1 MTGLIVDLDCGAGG
15 ACIPPP
21 ARNARRTTE
30 DRVMTTAQAESKVV
44 PASLIIDLFC
54 GAGLGGW
61 AAGLE
66 MLGHDPADTLGFE
79 HDRHAAAT
87 HTAAGFPTVVGDLSA
102 VPVDLM
108 SGVDG
113 LIASPPCQAF
123 SMAGKGKGRDAIA
136 DLLAHIALCADGW
149 VPPAGDLC
157 ADDVRADLTL
167 QPLKWADALRPTWI
181 VCEQVPPVLPAWE
194 HMARVLE
201 QWGYSAWTGLLSAER
216 WGVPQTRKRAILI
229 ARRDG
234 TPAVPPTP
242 THTAYDH
249 RAPDGGRTPLPSLFD
264 DDLLP
269 WVSMADALGWGDHT
283 VNYAAGA
290 MAHAAARSMD
300 EPAST
305 LAFGHNVA
313 QHQWQYV
320 NGTRDNA
327 ATRDP
332 ERWQLSLAGKTGLAH
347 RDADL
352 PATPITGA
360 GNAVWTTDRPATT
373 VVGSFR
379 PDIIAAPGWRGAGD
393 GPRQNA
399 EGSVRVTVE
408 QAAALQSF
416 PPGWPWQGPKTSRY
430 RQIGNAVP
438 PLLAAAVLSPLL
450 DRHPRDAA

>member
-1 MTGLIVDLDCGAGG
+1 
-15 ACIPPP
+15 
-21 ARNARRTTE
+21 
-30 DRVMTTAQAESKVV
+30 MTTAQAESKVV

-136 DLLAHIALCADGW
+136 DLLAHIDRCADGW
-149 VPPAGDLC
+149 IEPDGDLC

-167 QPLKWADALRPTWI
+167 QPLKWAAALRPRWI
-181 VCEQVPPVLPAWE
+181 VCEQVPPTLPAWE
-194 HMARVLE
+194 AIARVL
-201 QWGYSAWTGLLSAER
+201 QRWGYSTWTGPVRAER
-216 WGVPQTRKRAILI
+216 YGVPQTRKRALLI

-234 TPAVPPTP
+234 VAAVPPEP
-242 THTAYDH
+242 THTGYDH
-249 RAPDGGRTPLPSLFD
+249 RADDGGRTPTPTLLGPE
-264 DDLLP
+264 LLP
-269 WVSMADALGWGDHT
+269 WLSMADALGWGMPDRPFFT
-283 VNYAAGA
+283 YSGVS
-290 MAHAAARSMD
+290 AHAVGDREFGGSSVRKDLADR
-300 EPAST
+300 ASS
-305 LAFGHNVA
+305 G
-313 QHQWQYV
+313 
-320 NGTRDNA
+320 
-327 ATRDP
+327 DP
-332 ERWQLSLAGKTGLAH
+332 ERWHLSSAGKTGLAH
-347 RDADL
+347 RDVNL
-352 PATPITGA
+352 PATTITGA
-360 GNAVWTTDRPATT
+360 NNAVWTTDRPATT

-416 PPGWPWQGPKTSRY
+416 PPGWPWQGPRTARY

-438 PLLAAAVLSPLL
+438 PRFAAAVLSPLL
-450 DRHPRDAA
+450 DRHPRGAA